1 MLRKIV
7 LHFHV
12 IMQKTALDNTT
23 IVIIRGAKIRQ
34 SKLIGEIVLQT
45 NQVFSVT
52 EIIQISFILL
62 MALIMLNKEL
72 DNRKKNTYFKKIFSG
87 NVFIKGYIGRLTKFV
102 LQTVMVVLCDYC
114 AALALRKFYLGLQ
127 RSLINFRVLVKILYF
142 YAF

>member
-34 SKLIGEIVLQT
+34 SKLIGEIVLHT

-52 EIIQISFILL
+52 EISQISFIF
-62 MALIMLNKEL
+62 
-72 DNRKKNTYFKKIFSG
+72 DNAEQKARYYKKNFKKIF
-87 NVFIKGYIGRLTKFV
+87 
-102 LQTVMVVLCDYC
+102 
-114 AALALRKFYLGLQ
+114 
-127 RSLINFRVLVKILYF
+127 RVLKDISDD
-142 YAF
+142 